1 MKQRKST
8 NLLVAG
14 SRSRPPREHDSCRYC
29 RGCCHRHRGSER
41 SNHHRGHAV
50 VYAGALYEFTPHIMT
65 GTRCRAPRDGDLFLF
80 EPLILVRRNVSD
92 SDPGERF

>member
-1 MKQRKST
+1 M
-8 NLLVAG
+8 
-14 SRSRPPREHDSCRYC
+14 
-29 RGCCHRHRGSER
+29 
-41 SNHHRGHAV
+41 

-65 GTRCRAPRDGDLFLF
+65 GTRCRAPRDGDSFLF